1 MKRRRLA
8 VEKQVTLTE
17 STMTIDQLQRSAKQ
31 KGSTPLNSDQAGKL
45 LELASRL
52 HWVWRLSLSLSQL
65 SLSVSMSTVIAATAS
80 SGKRKCHNS

>member
-45 LELASRL
+45 LELASREVVIVIVTVVL
-52 HWVWRLSLSLSQL
+52 VSVNVDRHCCHSFQWEAQVSQQL
-65 SLSVSMSTVIAATAS
+65 
-80 SGKRKCHNS
+80 R